1 MGKLHI
7 ISTSSHPFSDRK
19 EAGVLLGNELKKLGV
34 EKEKPAVVAILRG
47 GIIVAREVVRILKGD
62 LDIVLSRKLGSPFN
76 PELAIGAISENGELF
91 INEKI
96 ASQIGIRSQYIEQE
110 KGKQQRVIAE
120 RVSYF
125 RKDFPKIN
133 LKGRYV
139 IIVDDGIATGATME
153 ATVWSI
159 REEKPRTLMVALPVG
174 PEDSLRRLANDAD
187 YVLCLKA
194 PEFFSAVGQF
204 YQKFDQTED
213 EEVLQVLIE
222 ERK

>member
-7 ISTSSHPFSDRK
+7 VSRSSHPFSDRR
-19 EAGVLLGNELKKLGV
+19 EAGILLGNELKKLGI

-91 INEKI
+91 INERI
-96 ASQIGIRSQYIEQE
+96 ASQIGVRSQYIEEE
-110 KGKQQRVIAE
+110 KKKQQHVIAE
-120 RVSYF
+120 RVTYF
-125 RKDFPKIN
+125 RKDFPKIS

-139 IIVDDGIATGATME
+139 IVVDDGIATGATME

-159 REEKPRTLMVALPVG
+159 REENPRTLMVALPVG
-174 PEDSLRRLANDAD
+174 PEDSLRRLTNDAD
-187 YVLCLKA
+187 FVLCLKV

-204 YQKFDQTED
+204 YQRFDQTED
-213 EEVLQVLIE
+213 EEVLKVLME

>member
-7 ISTSSHPFSDRK
+7 VSRSSRPFSDRK
-19 EAGVLLGNELKKLGV
+19 EAGVLLGNELKKLGID
-34 EKEKPAVVAILRG
+34 KEKPAVLGILRG
-47 GIIVAREVVRILKGD
+47 GIIVAREVARILQGD

-91 INEKI
+91 INERI
-96 ASQIGIRSQYIEQE
+96 ASQIGIRAQYLEEE
-110 KGKQQRVIAE
+110 KKKQQKVISE

-125 RKDFPKIN
+125 RKEFPKIN

-139 IIVDDGIATGATME
+139 VIVDDGIATGATME

-159 REEKPRTLMVALPVG
+159 REEKPQTLMVALPVG
-174 PEDSLRRLANDAD
+174 PEDSLHRLANDAD
-187 YVLCLKA
+187 FVLCLKV

-204 YQKFDQTED
+204 YQRFDQTED
-213 EEVLQVLIE
+213 EEVRQVLME
-222 ERK
+222 ERR

>member
-1 MGKLHI
+1 MGRLYI
-7 ISTSSHPFSDRK
+7 ISRSGHPFSDRK
-19 EAGVLLGNELKKLGV
+19 EAGVLLGNELKKLGI

-47 GIIVAREVVRILKGD
+47 GIIVAREVVHVLKGD

-91 INEKI
+91 INERI
-96 ASQIGIRSQYIEQE
+96 ASQIGIRAQYIEEE
-110 KGKQQRVIAE
+110 KKKQQKVIAE
-120 RVSYF
+120 RVTYF
-125 RKDFPKIN
+125 RKDFPKMS
-133 LKGRYV
+133 LKDRYV
-139 IIVDDGIATGATME
+139 IVVDDGIATGATME

-187 YVLCLKA
+187 SVLCLLA

-204 YQKFDQTED
+204 YRRFDQTED
-213 EEVLQVLIE
+213 EEVMRVLIE
-222 ERK
+222 ERR

>member
-7 ISTSSHPFSDRK
+7 VSRSSHPFSDRR
-19 EAGVLLGNELKKLGV
+19 EAGILLGNELKKLGI

-91 INEKI
+91 INERI
-96 ASQIGIRSQYIEQE
+96 ASQIGVRSQYIEEE
-110 KGKQQRVIAE
+110 KKKQQHVIAE
-120 RVSYF
+120 RVTYF
-125 RKDFPKIN
+125 RKDFPKVS

-139 IIVDDGIATGATME
+139 IVVDDGIATGATME

-159 REEKPRTLMVALPVG
+159 REENPLTLMVALPVG

-187 YVLCLKA
+187 FVLCLKV

-204 YQKFDQTED
+204 YQRFDQTED
-213 EEVLQVLIE
+213 EEVLKVLME

>member
-7 ISTSSHPFSDRK
+7 ISRSSHPFSDRK
-19 EAGVLLGNELKKLGV
+19 EAGVLLGNELKKLGI

-47 GIIVAREVVRILKGD
+47 GLIVAREVVRILKGN
-62 LDIVLSRKLGSPFN
+62 LDIVLSRKLRSPFN

-91 INEKI
+91 INERI
-96 ASQIGIRSQYIEQE
+96 ASQIGIRPQYIDEE
-110 KGKQQRVIAE
+110 KKKQQHVIAE

-125 RKDFPKIN
+125 RKDFPKIG
-133 LKGRYV
+133 LKDRYV
-139 IIVDDGIATGATME
+139 IVVDDGIATGATME

-159 REEKPRTLMVALPVG
+159 REEKPQTLMVALPVG

-187 YVLCLKA
+187 FVLCLRV

-204 YQKFDQTED
+204 YQKFDQTEN
-213 EEVLQVLIE
+213 EEVLKVLIE

>member
-7 ISTSSHPFSDRK
+7 VSRSSRPFSDRK
-19 EAGVLLGNELKKLGV
+19 EAGVLLGNELKKLDI
-34 EKEKPAVVAILRG
+34 EKEKPAVIAILRG

-91 INEKI
+91 INERI
-96 ASQIGIRSQYIEQE
+96 ASQIGIRSQYIEEE
-110 KGKQQRVIAE
+110 KKKQQKVIAE

-125 RKDFPKIN
+125 RNDFPKIN

-139 IIVDDGIATGATME
+139 VIVDDGIATGATME

-159 REEKPRTLMVALPVG
+159 REEKPQTLMVALPVG
-174 PEDSLRRLANDAD
+174 PEDSLKRLANDAD
-187 YVLCLKA
+187 YVLCLKV

-204 YQKFDQTED
+204 YQIFDQTED
-213 EEVLQVLIE
+213 EEVRQVLIE

>member
-1 MGKLHI
+1 MGRLYI
-7 ISTSSHPFSDRK
+7 ISRSSHPFSDRK
-19 EAGVLLGNELKKLGV
+19 EAGVLLGNELKKLGI

-91 INEKI
+91 INERI
-96 ASQIGIRSQYIEQE
+96 ASQIGVRSQYIEEE
-110 KGKQQRVIAE
+110 KKKQQHVIAE
-120 RVSYF
+120 RVTYF
-125 RKDFPKIN
+125 RKDFPKVS

-139 IIVDDGIATGATME
+139 IVVDDGIATGATME

-174 PEDSLRRLANDAD
+174 PEDGLRRLANDAEF
-187 YVLCLKA
+187 VLCLKV

-213 EEVLQVLIE
+213 EEVLKVLME

>member
-1 MGKLHI
+1 MGKVHI
-7 ISTSSHPFSDRK
+7 VSRSSRPFSDRK

-34 EKEKPAVVAILRG
+34 DKEKPAVLGILRG
-47 GIIVAREVVRILKGD
+47 GIIVAREVVRILRGD

-91 INEKI
+91 INERI
-96 ASQIGIRSQYIEQE
+96 ASQIGIRSQYIEEE
-110 KGKQQRVIAE
+110 KKKQQKVIGE
-120 RVSYF
+120 RIAYF
-125 RKDFPKIN
+125 RKEFPKIN

-159 REEKPRTLMVALPVG
+159 REEKPKTLMVALPVG
-174 PEDSLRRLANDAD
+174 PEDSLQRLADDAD
-187 YVLCLKA
+187 FVLCLKV

-204 YQKFDQTED
+204 YQRFDQTED
-213 EEVLQVLIE
+213 EEVRQVLIE
-222 ERK
+222 ERR

>member
-1 MGKLHI
+1 MGKLQI
-7 ISTSSHPFSDRK
+7 ISRSNRPFFDRK
-19 EAGVLLGNELKKLGV
+19 EAGVLLGNELKKLGI
-34 EKEKPAVVAILRG
+34 EKEKPVVVAILRG
-47 GIIVAREVVRILKGD
+47 GIIVAREVVHILDGD

-91 INEKI
+91 INERI
-96 ASQIGIRSQYIEQE
+96 ASQIGIRAQYIEDE
-110 KGKQQRVIAE
+110 KKRQQKVIAE

-125 RKDFPKIN
+125 RNDFPRID
-133 LKGRYV
+133 LGRRYV

-159 REEKPRTLMVALPVG
+159 REEKPQTLMVALPVG

-187 YVLCLKA
+187 YVLCLRA

-204 YQKFDQTED
+204 YNRFDQTED
-213 EEVLQVLIE
+213 EEVRQVLLE

>member
-7 ISTSSHPFSDRK
+7 VSRSSRPFFDRK
-19 EAGVLLGNELKKLGV
+19 EAGVLLGNELKKLGID
-34 EKEKPAVVAILRG
+34 KEKPAVLGILRG
-47 GIIVAREVVRILKGD
+47 GIIVAREVVRILTGD

-91 INEKI
+91 INERI
-96 ASQIGIRSQYIEQE
+96 ASQIGIRAQYIEEE
-110 KGKQQRVIAE
+110 KKKQQKVIAE

-125 RKDFPKIN
+125 RKEFPKIN

-159 REEKPRTLMVALPVG
+159 REEKPQTLMVALPVG
-174 PEDSLRRLANDAD
+174 PEDSLQRLANDAD
-187 YVLCLKA
+187 LVLCLKV

-204 YQKFDQTED
+204 YQRFDQTED
-213 EEVLQVLIE
+213 EEVRQVLIE
-222 ERK
+222 EKK

>member
-7 ISTSSHPFSDRK
+7 ISRSSHPFSDRK
-19 EAGVLLGNELKKLGV
+19 EAGILLGNELKKLGI

-91 INEKI
+91 INERI
-96 ASQIGIRSQYIEQE
+96 ASQIGIQPKYIEQE
-110 KGKQQRVIAE
+110 KRKQQAVIAE

-133 LKGRYV
+133 LKERYV

-159 REEKPRTLMVALPVG
+159 KEEKPRTLMVALPVG
-174 PEDSLRRLANDAD
+174 PEDSLSRLANDAD
-187 YVLCLKA
+187 FVLCLRV

-213 EEVLQVLIE
+213 EEVRQVLIE

>member
-7 ISTSSHPFSDRK
+7 ISRSSRPFFDRK
-19 EAGVLLGNELKKLGV
+19 EAGTLLGTELKELGI
-34 EKEKPAVVAILRG
+34 EKERPLVVAILRG
-47 GIIVAREVVRILKGD
+47 GIIVGREVVRILKCD
-62 LDIVLSRKLGSPFN
+62 LDVALSRKLGSPFN
-76 PELAIGAISENGELF
+76 PELAIGAISEKGELF
-91 INEKI
+91 INERI
-96 ASQIGIRSQYIEQE
+96 ASQIGIRAEYIEEE
-110 KGKQQRVIAE
+110 KKKQQKVIAE

-125 RKDFPKIN
+125 RNDFPRIDPQE
-133 LKGRYV
+133 RFV

-174 PEDSLRRLANDAD
+174 PEDSLARLANDAD
-187 YVLCLKA
+187 YVLCLRV

-204 YQKFDQTED
+204 YNRFDQTED
-213 EEVLQVLIE
+213 EEVLQVLME